1 MNIETKDI
9 LNKWKLFTLINEQG
23 MKVSLLN
30 YGGIITEIIVPNKD
44 GVMENVVLGF
54 KDYADYENNEN
65 YFGAI
70 TGRVAGRIQDASL
83 TLNGKLYPLEAN
95 EGNHHLH
102 GGSGGLYQVIWNAE
116 PFQSDDK
123 VGVKLSYLSPDGDGG
138 YPGNVDITVTYTL
151 NNDNELIIDYAA
163 STDKTTALTLTNHSY
178 FNLSGNLSETIH
190 NHHVT
195 MDSSQVVELDEELI
209 PTGKK
214 LDVTD
219 TTFDFQSGRK
229 LAEGMNSPATQHK
242 VADNGYD
249 HYFIFD
255 QNKEDKVIVKDE
267 HSGRIL
273 KVNTNQPGIVMYT
286 GNGLTDDL
294 ELLEGK
300 SKQYLGVCLETQS
313 SPASLHHEDFPDVI
327 LQPNEKY
334 EKQTTFSF
342 STK

>member
-1 MNIETKDI
+1 MKIETKDV
-9 LNKWKLFTLINEQG
+9 LNKWKSYTLTNKQG

-30 YGGIITEIIVPNKD
+30 FGGIITEIIVPNKD

-65 YFGAI
+65 FFGAI

-83 TLNGKLYPLEAN
+83 TLNGTLYPLEKN

-102 GGSGGLYQVIWNAE
+102 GGFGGLHQILWNAA
-116 PFQSDDK
+116 PFQTDDE
-123 VGVKLSYLSPDGDGG
+123 VGVKLSHLSQDGDGG
-138 YPGNVDITVTYTL
+138 YPGNVELTVTYIL
-151 NNDNELIIDYAA
+151 NNDNDFTIDYEAT
-163 STDKTTALTLTNHSY
+163 TDKTTALTLTNHSY
-178 FNLSGNLSETIH
+178 FNLSGNLSETID
-190 NHHVT
+190 NHHIT
-195 MDSSQVVELDEELI
+195 MASSEFVELDEELI

-214 LDVTD
+214 LDATG
-219 TTFDFQSGRK
+219 TTFDFRNGRK
-229 LAEGMNSPATQHK
+229 LVDGMNAETTQHK
-242 VADNGYD
+242 VADGGYD

-255 QNKEDKVIVKDE
+255 QNIEDKVIVKEE

-273 KVNTNQPGIVMYT
+273 KVKTNQPGIVMYT

-313 SPASLHHEDFPDVI
+313 SPASLHHEDFPSVI
-327 LQPNEKY
+327 LEPNEKY

-342 STK
+342 RI